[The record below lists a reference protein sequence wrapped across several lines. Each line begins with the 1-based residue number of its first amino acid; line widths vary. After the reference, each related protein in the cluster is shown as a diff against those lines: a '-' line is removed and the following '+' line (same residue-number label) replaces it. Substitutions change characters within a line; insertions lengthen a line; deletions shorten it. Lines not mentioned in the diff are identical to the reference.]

1 MLRNRKKAGNVSI
14 DTKHGQN
21 ETYRMRIDESGHE
34 PLALASLDELDT
46 ARGVSYIPA
55 VLGSDVL
62 HRARGD
68 GSRLDPCDDP
78 TGVDADKCVR
88 PGIELEER
96 TRLDNIA
103 VVDDS
108 LQQAKGGESLCR
120 STVFNIVI
128 LLPKRMS
135 WFRFEEGH
143 EVAELKASLISLRLM
158 GK

>member
-1 MLRNRKKAGNVSI
+1 MLRNRKEARYVST
-14 DTKHGQN
+14 DTKHGHN

-34 PLALASLDELDT
+34 PFTLSPLDDLDAT
-46 ARGVSYIPA
+46 RGVSYIPA
-55 VLGSDVL
+55 VLGSNIL

-96 TRLDNIA
+96 TGLDDIA

-108 LQQAKGGESLCR
+108 LRQARGESLCR
-120 STVFNIVI
+120 STVFNTVI
-128 LLPKRMS
+128 LLPTRMS

-143 EVAELKASLISLRLM
+143 KVAELKASLISLRLM